1 MNTGWMGFVW
11 VGLGGA
17 FGSMVRYGVG
27 RLVGWWI
34 PGASSMLGTGLV
46 NLVGSFLLGVVVS
59 VCTVGGKPNGWGLL
73 LGVGF
78 CGGLT
83 TFSTLAM
90 ELADLMHAKRHW
102 EMLGLGLGSL
112 ILGIAAFA
120 AGLWLA
126 SKALAA

>member
-1 MNTGWMGFVW
+1 MNVGWMGFVW

-27 RLVGWWI
+27 RWIGCWI
-34 PGASSMLGTGLV
+34 PGVSSIMGTGLV
-46 NLVGSFLLGVVVS
+46 NVFGSFMLGVVVS
-59 VCTVGGKPNGWGLL
+59 LCTVSGKPNAWGLL

-120 AGLWLA
+120 AGLWIA
-126 SKALAA
+126 SKA

>member
-1 MNTGWMGFVW
+1 MNVGWMGFVW
-11 VGLGGA
+11 VGIGGA

-27 RLVGWWI
+27 RWMGWWI
-34 PGASSMLGTGLV
+34 PGVSSMLGTGLV
-46 NLVGSFLLGVVVS
+46 NLLGSFMLGVVVS
-59 VCTVGGKPNGWGLL
+59 LCTVSGKPNAWGLL

-102 EMLGLGLGSL
+102 EMLGLGLSSL
-112 ILGIAAFA
+112 VLGIAAFA
-120 AGLWLA
+120 AGLWL
-126 SKALAA
+126 SGKA

>member
-1 MNTGWMGFVW
+1 MSVGWMGFVW

-17 FGSMVRYGVG
+17 LGSMVRYGVG
-27 RLVGWWI
+27 RWMGWWI
-34 PGASSMLGTGLV
+34 PGVSSMLGTGLV
-46 NLVGSFLLGVVVS
+46 NVLGSFMLGVVVS
-59 VCTVGGKPNGWGLL
+59 LCTVSGKPNAWGLL

-102 EMLGLGLGSL
+102 EMLGLGLSSL

-120 AGLWLA
+120 AGLWIA
-126 SKALAA
+126 SKA

>member
-1 MNTGWMGFVW
+1 MNVGWMGFVW

-17 FGSMVRYGVG
+17 FGSVVRYGVG
-27 RLVGWWI
+27 RWMGWWI
-34 PGASSMLGTGLV
+34 PGVPSMLGTGLV
-46 NLVGSFLLGVVVS
+46 NVFGSFMLGVVVS
-59 VCTVGGKPNGWGLL
+59 LCTVSGKPNAWGLL

-102 EMLGLGLGSL
+102 EMLGLGLSSL

-120 AGLWLA
+120 AGLWLT
-126 SKALAA
+126 SKA

>member
-1 MNTGWMGFVW
+1 
-11 VGLGGA
+11 
-17 FGSMVRYGVG
+17 
-27 RLVGWWI
+27 
-34 PGASSMLGTGLV
+34 MLGTGLV
-46 NLVGSFLLGVVVS
+46 NVFGSFMLGVVVS
-59 VCTVGGKPNGWGLL
+59 LCTVSGKPNAWGLM

-102 EMLGLGLGSL
+102 EMLGLGLSSL

-126 SKALAA
+126 GKA

>member
-1 MNTGWMGFVW
+1 MNVGWMGFVW

-27 RLVGWWI
+27 RWIGCWI
-34 PGASSMLGTGLV
+34 PGVSSMLGTGLV
-46 NLVGSFLLGVVVS
+46 NVFGSFM
-59 VCTVGGKPNGWGLL
+59 

-112 ILGIAAFA
+112 VLGIAAFA

-126 SKALAA
+126 SKA

>member
-1 MNTGWMGFVW
+1 MSVGCMGFVW

-27 RLVGWWI
+27 RWMGWWI
-34 PGASSMLGTGLV
+34 PGVSSMLGTGLV
-46 NLVGSFLLGVVVS
+46 NVFGSFMLGVVVS
-59 VCTVGGKPNGWGLL
+59 LCTVSGKPNAWGLL

-112 ILGIAAFA
+112 VLGIAAFA

-126 SKALAA
+126 SKA